1 MKALLTINNVK
12 KYIEQNGDVNITD
25 SEGRNMLFKDFNSEN
40 ELDIIVS
47 YTADI
52 VGILIESGINVN
64 HKSYD
69 GSTALFGVENEEIGM
84 LLIDNGID
92 IHVKNNKQLNA
103 MTSNQNSRIE
113 ALLFDKNADILAKTI
128 YGEHLFLKTKNI
140 ELMKKY
146 IEQGGNIQTE
156 IKGLNAIYY
165 SLGNTHKLK
174 FCLAAGVEVNKEEQI
189 FELIVYS
196 KSHELKILLDSGLDI
211 LKQRDA
217 EKFIRFSENY
227 IDEEDDDISK
237 KLYQLIKKGAE
248 YEQFRNLKRMPP
260 VIARLEKELLEQ
272 NIEHDHSLPGK
283 RL

>member
-25 SEGRNMLFKDFNSEN
+25 NEGRNMLFKDFNSEN

-64 HKSYD
+64 HKSHD

-103 MTSNQNSRIE
+103 MTSNQNSLIE
-113 ALLFDKNADILAKTI
+113 ALLFDKNVDILAKTI

-165 SLGNTHKLK
+165 SLGNTDKLK
-174 FCLAAGVEVNKEEQI
+174 FCLAAGVEVNKKEQI
-189 FELIVYS
+189 SELIVYS
-196 KSHELKILLDSGLDI
+196 KSHELKVLLDSGLDV
-211 LKQRDA
+211 LTERDG
-217 EKFIRFSENY
+217 EKFIRFSDNY
-227 IDEEDDDISK
+227 IDDEDDDIPK

-248 YEQFRNLKRMPP
+248 YEQFRNLKRMLP
-260 VIARLEKELLEQ
+260 VIARLEKELLDQ